1 MKYNY
6 PEIQGKIVDY
16 TTFSLAR
23 AKSLALAIVNNPEY
37 IFEPTFIKRDD
48 GCEIILVTL
57 DIEIFQK
64 SQNGIQENED
74 IAIICHPKDENFPE
88 VFALRENFQL
98 GLPHTNLRQTSYP
111 VSLCIS
117 EQNFQEVKHTFNP
130 FFFIENIRQWLSLTS
145 QNKLHS
151 EDQPLEPFFIPK
163 GFIILPDIKKI
174 NLTDFYIEKVG
185 TDPLLYKIQENANSN
200 GAFYCIT
207 FNVDAQTSGFI
218 RQQPQKI
225 KDITEFI
232 FYKQQNFAQYLAQY
246 FNKSNKVFLDND
258 IFCNKKLAI
267 CCIIPVKRHNEDTQA
282 EKSEILFFTTQK
294 TIHEI
299 GLENNIWT
307 RTPDNSRILS
317 ISEKSFTPNIIEQ
330 ISIDTFVPITDFDNI
345 SASLYNNIQP
355 NNDKFILIGA
365 GALGSQVLELYARM
379 GYGTWDIIDF
389 DTLFPHNLA
398 RHALGRESIGCNKAD
413 SLSKKLNTLLGS
425 NFCRSINEDFINIS
439 QKDYLKKEF
448 KNSTAIIDISTS
460 IAVERLLARDYENEI
475 STRRISAFMNP
486 RGNDLILLAE
496 DNKRKYRLDFLEME
510 YYRFLYR
517 NESLHDHL
525 QIENNS
531 KIRYVQNSCRD
542 VSSKINQTNVA
553 LLSSICAKA
562 IKNIIETGNAEI
574 SIWHIDSVNITVQKH
589 SVTPTKWE
597 KTLTNNWKIYLNK
610 RLLEEM
616 NYLRTEKLPKETG
629 GVLIGSIDM
638 ERKIIYLFDTIPAPI
653 DSEEKNDSFKRGI
666 EGVLRNFQNYQKITN
681 NQVQYLGEWHS
692 HPSGCSIK
700 PSTLDTKLLAY
711 LSKTLKKQ
719 SYPTLMC
726 ILGDKEYNLI
736 LSE

>member
-16 TTFSLAR
+16 NTFNLAR
-23 AKSLALAIVNNPEY
+23 AKSLASAILNNPEY

-48 GCEIILVTL
+48 GCEVILFTL
-57 DIEIFQK
+57 DIEVFQK
-64 SQNGIQENED
+64 SKNGIQENED
-74 IAIICHPKDENFPE
+74 IAIICHPEDENFPE
-88 VFALRENFQL
+88 VIALREDFQL

-111 VSLCIS
+111 VSLCIN
-117 EQNFQEVKHTFNP
+117 EQNFQEVKHNFTS
-130 FFFIENIRQWLSLTS
+130 FFFIENIRRWLSLTS
-145 QNKLHS
+145 QNKLHA

-163 GFIILPDIKKI
+163 GFIILPDIENI
-174 NLTDFYIEKVG
+174 NLTNFYIEKTG
-185 TDPLLYKIQENANSN
+185 TDPLLYKIQENANST

-232 FYKQQNFAQYLAQY
+232 FYKQQNFAQHLTQC
-246 FNKSNKVFLDND
+246 FNKSSKVFLEND
-258 IFCNKKLAI
+258 VFYNKKLAI
-267 CCIIPVKRHNEDTQA
+267 CCIIPVKRHKEDTKA
-282 EKSEILFFTTQK
+282 EKSEILFFATQK

-299 GLENNIWT
+299 GLENNIWEK
-307 RTPDNSRILS
+307 TPDGSRIIS
-317 ISEKSFTPNIIEQ
+317 INEKSFTSDIIEQ
-330 ISIDTFVPITDFDNI
+330 ISIDTFVPIADFDSM

-355 NNDKFILIGA
+355 NNNKFILIGA

-379 GYGTWDIIDF
+379 GFGTWDVIDF
-389 DTLFPHNLA
+389 DTLLPHNLA
-398 RHALGRESIGCNKAD
+398 RHVLGRESIGYNKAV
-413 SLSKKLNTLLGS
+413 SLSKKLNILLGS
-425 NFCRSINEDFINIS
+425 NFCRSINENFINIS
-439 QKDYLKKEF
+439 QKEYLKKKF
-448 KNSTAIIDISTS
+448 KRSTAIIDISTS

-475 STRRISAFMNP
+475 PTRRISTFMNP
-486 RGNDLILLAE
+486 RGNDLILLGE
-496 DNKRKYRLDFLEME
+496 DSKRKYRLDFLEME
-510 YYRFLYR
+510 YYRLLYK

-525 QIENNS
+525 QAENNS

-542 VSSKINQTNVA
+542 ISSRINQTDVA
-553 LLSSICAKA
+553 LLASICAKA

-574 SIWHIDSVNITVQKH
+574 SIWHIDPINITIQKH
-589 SVTPTKWE
+589 SITPTKWE

-616 NYLRTEKLPKETG
+616 NHSRTEKLPKETG

-666 EGVLRNFQNYQKITN
+666 EGVLKDFQNYQKITN
-681 NQVQYLGEWHS
+681 NQIQYLGEWHS
-692 HPSGCSIK
+692 HPSGYSTK
-700 PSTLDTKLLAY
+700 PSTLDIKLLAY
-711 LSKTLKKQ
+711 LSKILKKQ
-719 SYPTLMC
+719 NYPTIMC
-726 ILGDKEYNLI
+726 ILGDKEYNI
-736 LSE
+736 MLSE